1 MKIQIWCT
9 GSEAAGRLAHTFVTE
24 RPARSRLDDV
34 SNIIETPAEET
45 KDDAE
50 DDSVF
55 AVETIRKEDN
65 I

>member
-34 SNIIETPAEET
+34 SNIIETPEER
-45 KDDAE
+45 KDDAA
-50 DDSVF
+50 DDSVH
-55 AVETIRKEDN
+55 
-65 I
+65 